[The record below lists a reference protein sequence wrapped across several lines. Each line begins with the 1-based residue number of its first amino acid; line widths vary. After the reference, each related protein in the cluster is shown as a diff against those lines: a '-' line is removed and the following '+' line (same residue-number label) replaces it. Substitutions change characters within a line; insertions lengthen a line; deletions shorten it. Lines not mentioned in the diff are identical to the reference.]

1 MRTLVR
7 LCLILL
13 AVAAPT
19 ASQAARA
26 YYYKMVDTNDA
37 AGFHAGKIL
46 KPRFAKRLLKEDHPV
61 TMGRTTSY
69 NGGAAERLFQ
79 ETLTTLRKEGK
90 VDRQAPGRTEG
101 IFVAADLNRFP
112 QFRDDPYRS
121 KVTLAPV
128 SKARVATYDRRHFL
142 AAIRALDRADKAT
155 GAAKT
160 RHLATAQREAERY
173 YLVAP
178 NLADA
183 KAEPET
189 LLGGGG
195 TVVKVTLRR

>member
-1 MRTLVR
+1 VRTLVR
-7 LCLILL
+7 LFLI
-13 AVAAPT
+13 AFSVAAPT
-19 ASQAARA
+19 ASHAARA
-26 YYYKMVDTNDA
+26 TYSKMVATADA
-37 AGFHAGKIL
+37 AEFRVGKIL
-46 KPRFAKRLLKEDHPV
+46 KPRFAKRLLEEDHPV
-61 TMGRTTSY
+61 TMGRSTSY
-69 NGGAAERLFQ
+69 NGGAAERLFVA
-79 ETLTTLRKEGK
+79 TLTTLRKDGK

-112 QFRDDPYRS
+112 QFRDDPNRS
-121 KVTLAPV
+121 KVTIAPV
-128 SKARVATYDRRHFL
+128 SKLRVATYDRRHFL

-155 GAAKT
+155 GAAKA

-178 NLADA
+178 DLADP

-195 TVVKVTLRR
+195 KVVKVTLRK